1 VRSSVSI
8 VLFFLLSGFFLAAL
22 IGAVERS
29 RKLLGIAGACLV
41 VLACIIVFV
50 KPVQLPSLSELTF
63 GTTTT
68 TSTAG
73 IGVVKPGGASVP
85 ETGSPAGTTSPSATS
100 PSATSPSA
108 TSPSATTTTL
118 SPDISS
124 TTIPQGD
131 SQEVAGVR

>member
-22 IGAVERS
+22 VGAVERS

-73 IGVVKPGGASVP
+73 IGVETQDGASAP
-85 ETGSPAGTTSPSATS
+85 QPGPPADATAPSTTA
-100 PSATSPSA
+100 
-108 TSPSATTTTL
+108 PSATTTTL
-118 SPDISS
+118 PPSVSS
-124 TTIPQGD
+124 TTVPLGY

>member
-22 IGAVERS
+22 VGAVERS

-73 IGVVKPGGASVP
+73 IGVETQDGAPAPLPGP
-85 ETGSPAGTTSPSATS
+85 PADANAPSATA
-100 PSATSPSA
+100 PAVTAP
-108 TSPSATTTTL
+108 PVTTTTL
-118 SPDISS
+118 PPSGSS
-124 TTIPQGD
+124 TTVPLGD
-131 SQEVAGVR
+131 SLEVAGVR

>member
-22 IGAVERS
+22 VGAVERN

-73 IGVVKPGGASVP
+73 IGVETQDGASAPQPGPPVDA
-85 ETGSPAGTTSPSATS
+85 TAPAATAPSAT
-100 PSATSPSA
+100 
-108 TSPSATTTTL
+108 ATTL
-118 SPDISS
+118 LPSVSS
-124 TTIPQGD
+124 TTVPLGD
-131 SQEVAGVR
+131 SLEVAGVR